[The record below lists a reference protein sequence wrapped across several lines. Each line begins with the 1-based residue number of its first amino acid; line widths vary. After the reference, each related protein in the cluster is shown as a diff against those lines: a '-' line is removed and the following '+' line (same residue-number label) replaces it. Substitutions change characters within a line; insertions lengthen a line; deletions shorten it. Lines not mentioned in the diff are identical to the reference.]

1 MIRKD
6 FKKKYLY
13 FLDDEAADNY
23 GDSESF
29 RKNSRT
35 NLKTENHITM
45 LIMAQNYPFN
55 ILKKEEVDNIIKK
68 IENHGHNSTDFV
80 PNYGEKCFEKGC
92 LKILCLDEKTSE
104 FLQDKVRSSKFSNR
118 TIKIFRKDKFPKYLK
133 MSCIMSEISHEEF
146 LNEIKEQ
153 NKIDT
158 TNWTIENL
166 NETNDKA
173 LRSKKNR
180 KFIIYVDLLSATYI
194 RSRNFYLDIKG
205 KSVQFKVMINYLRK
219 KTDAGTN
226 EQ

>member
-1 MIRKD
+1 
-6 FKKKYLY
+6 
-13 FLDDEAADNY
+13 
-23 GDSESF
+23 
-29 RKNSRT
+29 
-35 NLKTENHITM
+35 M

-55 ILKKEEVDNIIKK
+55 MLKKEEVDSMIKK
-68 IENHGHNSTDFV
+68 IENHSRNPTDFV
-80 PNYGEKCFEKGC
+80 PNYGEKCYEKGC

-104 FLQDKVRSSKFSNR
+104 FLQDKVRNSKLSNR
-118 TIKIFRKDKFPKYLK
+118 KVKIFHKDKFPKYIK
-133 MSCIMSEISHEEF
+133 MSCIISEMSPEEF
-146 LNEIKEQ
+146 LSKIKEQ

-180 KFIIYVDLLSATYI
+180 KFIVCVDILSAAYI

-205 KSVQFKVMINYLRK
+205 QSVQFKVMINYLRK
-219 KTDAGTN
+219 KNDVAAN